1 LGFTPVTVGL
11 SFAGVW
17 AVVAGVFG
25 VVVVVVVVLGV
36 VVVVV
41 EVGESAITGTAEIAN
56 KVRITMDKTPINTN
70 LRDNLPVIFASC
82 L

>member
-1 LGFTPVTVGL
+1 
-11 SFAGVW
+11 
-17 AVVAGVFG
+17 
-25 VVVVVVVVLGV
+25 